1 MPGISVHVNTAGSL
15 SSLISDTDKYS
26 IATLTVTG
34 NINSDDISFIRAMA
48 GFNNDGAKTNGKLV
62 QLDLSGCNIV
72 SGGSGYYSYNADY
85 VNLLGIDTSSL
96 TMYGFFIRNL
106 LPVTI
111 GNIIGGSIFVGITYR
126 WCYK

>member
-1 MPGISVHVNTAGSL
+1 MYFIPAGML
-15 SSLISDTDKYS
+15 
-26 IATLTVTG
+26 A
-34 NINSDDISFIRAMA
+34 AE
-48 GFNNDGAKTNGKLV
+48 
-62 QLDLSGCNIV
+62 
-72 SGGSGYYSYNADY
+72 NADY

-96 TMYGFFIRNL
+96 TMYGFLIRNL